1 MIPQILNVFNQRLFI
16 WTWKLRQQVIGL
28 EITNMFE
35 RNYNY
40 ILTADISLL
49 PEEKMKVGILLILYL
64 AAKSGNSSVSIL

>member
-1 MIPQILNVFNQRLFI
+1 
-16 WTWKLRQQVIGL
+16 
-28 EITNMFE
+28 MFE